1 MTMGLLQQEHG
12 RPTIAQSVAF
22 SVSFVI
28 QLVSDDFAPPYEYS
42 LLIIQDQRWLIIA
55 LIAQGSGF
63 VSGAWGQTP

>member
-12 RPTIAQSVAF
+12 RPTIAQYVAF
-22 SVSFVI
+22 SVSIVI
-28 QLVSDDFAPPYEYS
+28 KSVSDDSAPPYVCN
-42 LLIIQDQRWLIIA
+42 LMIIQGRRWLIIA